1 MGNKWTS
8 FLLFTTSAHIL
19 MVSFMLACEHKTAK
33 IKPFFFMAIVVEK
46 KSQLNL
52 GQACAEHVN

>member
-1 MGNKWTS
+1 
-8 FLLFTTSAHIL
+8 
-19 MVSFMLACEHKTAK
+19 MLACEHKTAK